1 MSSFKTQM
9 RDSDIGNA
17 IYRKYFRKLATRA
30 NSRHALLELN
40 AVDRKTGKVFR
51 LIWSLEV

>member
-1 MSSFKTQM
+1 M

-30 NSRHALLELN
+30 NSRHVLLELN